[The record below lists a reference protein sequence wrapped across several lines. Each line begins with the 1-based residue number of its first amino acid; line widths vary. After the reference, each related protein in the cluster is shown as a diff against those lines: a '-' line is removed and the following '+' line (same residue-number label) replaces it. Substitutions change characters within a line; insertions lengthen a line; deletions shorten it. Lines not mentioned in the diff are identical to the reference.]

1 MIMFY
6 GEPLI
11 VDVLL
16 FGAVGLLLAAWI
28 YMYRQGASGRDF
40 IFWGPIA
47 YFIPVLGPIAVFVY
61 FRHRSR
67 QIKMLA

>member
-1 MIMFY
+1 MLY

-11 VDVLL
+11 IDALIFVV
-16 FGAVGLLLAAWI
+16 AGLLLAAWI

-40 IFWGPIA
+40 IFWGAIA

-67 QIKMLA
+67 QAKMLN